1 MALDWVQDI
10 GQDPVMQKFLQL
22 MKSDP
27 QAAAKIDARAQE
39 LVEGELSDSM
49 YVDYSKRT
57 NALDGR
63 REFPMQTALK
73 MAMEE
78 FAQSGQG
85 STPLA
90 GVPSFAPG
98 QDPRDAQAG
107 LAGDGNSTLPSFAPG
122 QGVQTG
128 TGQFGGVAP
137 VLDQLAGREAE
148 DDLRGVTLS
157 PLDQPKKS
165 PFEAALTL
173 DGGQR
178 GIPGNAGEVAIR
190 PQSKPEGY
198 LSQVLGQNPE
208 VTKLF
213 EMADKIDAQGLEKGV
228 IEERPAVT
236 KFNQMADEIDAKGGE
251 QTEMIRGQLLPKEDR
266 VGPGVKPQFN
276 GTPIT
281 ESSPESGGFDLSKLL
296 GALGSNTG
304 LTAMGIGAQG
314 LGGVLQGRA
323 QNKANKAASK
333 QQRTN
338 NAIAAFTGGNA
349 QQAQAKSTSSTG
361 GNILSA
367 LGQTLGGVAQGRRG
381 EESIAQAQANADRQF
396 GLDERE
402 LGQVDART
410 ATLTEVER
418 IRAAA
423 KVAAAG
429 GGADFSPTEIDEM
442 GVSARVITETL
453 GDMFKAFTDGEPWE
467 TGMFAQGGNLGG
479 AAGARMESLCN
490 LLIGEINT
498 IANLGRL
505 SDKDLEIIESTLPAI
520 SGEGETVFLSKA
532 KATIDQLNR
541 RLRHNGAP
549 EVPMPSNMGGA
560 SSGGG
565 SPRADVIR
573 RAKEATA
580 RGDDEGAAAIMD
592 ELEG

>member
-1 MALDWVQDI
+1 MALDWVQNI

-98 QDPRDAQAG
+98 QDPRDAQAR
-107 LAGDGNSTLPSFAPG
+107 LTGDGNSTLPSFAPG

-128 TGQFGGVAP
+128 TGQFGGVPP

-157 PLDQPKKS
+157 PLDQQGS
-165 PFEAALTL
+165 PADAGLMFPLGKDMDIVGNRSQLLSQDRAQFPAGSPQNYRDVQEGNVGSSFDVSMLKDILTQKEAAQEQGETPFIDVPGPSNDPGSYFLKGKEPDILT
-173 DGGQR
+173 Q
-178 GIPGNAGEVAIR
+178 IEAGEQGAMI
-190 PQSKPEGY
+190 PQGKPVDILTKAQMGEG
-198 LSQVLGQNPE
+198 
-208 VTKLF
+208 
-213 EMADKIDAQGLEKGV
+213 D
-228 IEERPAVT
+228 
-236 KFNQMADEIDAKGGE
+236 
-251 QTEMIRGQLLPKEDR
+251 
-266 VGPGVKPQFN
+266 
-276 GTPIT
+276 
-281 ESSPESGGFDLSKLL
+281 GGFDLSKLL

-304 LTAMGIGAQG
+304 LTALGIGAQG

-367 LGQTLGGVAQGRRG
+367 LGQTLGGVAQGRRAQ
-381 EESIAQAQANADRQF
+381 ESIDQAQSNADRQF

-410 ATLTEVER
+410 AALTEVER

-423 KVAAAG
+423 AG
-429 GGADFSPTEIDEM
+429 GKGNKAEEEAAELQGQFEIMNKTLTELQDVHGEGEFFTTGSLAFFEM
-442 GVSARVITETL
+442 PSG
-453 GDMFKAFTDGEPWE
+453 
-467 TGMFAQGGNLGG
+467 LGG
-479 AAGARMESLCN
+479 DRQAYLEALGNSLMGPLN
-490 LLIGEINT
+490 SVHQ
-498 IANLGRL
+498 LGRL
-505 SDKDLEIIESTLPAI
+505 SDKDIEILRKSIPTWDDGGPTVTAKVAAVRKLIEFSKTNSNKSDAPAHIISALTGGFGGSTTKALPI
-520 SGEGETVFLSKA
+520 
-532 KATIDQLNR
+532 AT
-541 RLRHNGAP
+541 
-549 EVPMPSNMGGA
+549 
-560 SSGGG
+560 GGG
-565 SPRADVIR
+565 MADMS
-573 RAKEATA
+573 E
-580 RGDDEGAAAIMD
+580 D
-592 ELEG
+592 ELQRIVAGG